1 MGRLYIEVWSQ
12 YFNKTEK
19 LSHKEKVGLLLFQFS
34 ILARFLFIAGLILL
48 LTGVF
53 LNCLTIT
60 IIGIVLLSALLI
72 SLAIDTKKSKI
83 NDPLSNIDFVRN
95 RAQIMVPQFLEY
107 LQISHSELPMVL
119 KCIKEYYE
127 VQIAKEKSVSE
138 KLFDFSICGLVA
150 SCLVLALEFFKGGFF
165 WMVLSC
171 TSNMHPDPILGI
183 MRFSNSM
190 GGGFSAPYRN
200 RQNQTDNSLSGVL
213 PHTRIRQKYRIAKQ
227 DRSRGIGAILGLS
240 GL

>member
-165 WMVLSC
+165 GWSSLVLVIC
-171 TSNMHPDPILGI
+171 ILIPFLALCVLAIRWAVDSLRLTAIDKTRLIVRYLECYLIHG
-183 MRFSNSM
+183 S
-190 GGGFSAPYRN
+190 GRN
-200 RQNQTDNSLSGVL
+200 TESQN
-213 PHTRIRQKYRIAKQ
+213 RIAPEE
-227 DRSRGIGAILGLS
+227 SEPF
-240 GL
+240 